1 MIPDIELEYCAHTS
15 DVYRFFDWLH
25 EQVRTHTPVAVDT
38 ETTGLDWSEPH
49 FVRLVQFGTPTGGWA
64 VPMHQWPVVAYDA
77 LDTLKAHDVPVI
89 MHNAKFDMHALA
101 SAGLPVPSVIHDTM
115 ILHHLA
121 ASHERHGLKDI
132 CRRAF
137 GPWAVAGQDALK
149 REMRRNG
156 WDWGTVP
163 VDLPEYW
170 AYGVLDTCLTAQ
182 LFQSLPAGGEAY
194 EREMRYQRIM
204 FRAERRGMRIDVDYA
219 EALRSDWADE
229 IDLLRKELS
238 RHGIENPNSNRLVEA
253 ALVDLGWMP
262 SERTPTG
269 QAKLDGPVLR
279 RLVEFGGPEGHIAET
294 LIRYKRLVKWTAAY
308 LDPFCVS
315 GGRVHPSI
323 NTMAARTGRSSITNP
338 PLQTLPHTPDI
349 RRAVIPDDGC
359 SLYAIDYAGQ
369 EARIFASYAGE
380 DAMIREF
387 VEGGG
392 DMHALVASL
401 VYGPEFTPQQRTI
414 AKTVNFAMLYGAGP
428 TKIAQSAGVH
438 VNEIKRFLATYDR
451 AFPKVARFMREVQ
464 ESVVERAAE
473 GQGYVHT
480 RGGRRVVVDADKP
493 YTGVNYLIQ
502 GSGADVLKEAVVRLD
517 NAGLADYI
525 VVPVHDELVFQF
537 PQAEAEPLAAEAA
550 DIMTNRDWFAVPLTT
565 DTKGPL
571 SSWGQAYE

>member
-1 MIPDIELEYCAHTS
+1 
-15 DVYRFFDWLH
+15 
-25 EQVRTHTPVAVDT
+25 
-38 ETTGLDWSEPH
+38 
-49 FVRLVQFGTPTGGWA
+49 
-64 VPMHQWPVVAYDA
+64 
-77 LDTLKAHDVPVI
+77 
-89 MHNAKFDMHALA
+89 
-101 SAGLPVPSVIHDTM
+101 
-115 ILHHLA
+115 
-121 ASHERHGLKDI
+121 
-132 CRRAF
+132 
-137 GPWAVAGQDALK
+137 
-149 REMRRNG
+149 
-156 WDWGTVP
+156 
-163 VDLPEYW
+163 
-170 AYGVLDTCLTAQ
+170 
-182 LFQSLPAGGEAY
+182 
-194 EREMRYQRIM
+194 MRYQRLM

-219 EALRSDWADE
+219 TSLRDE
-229 IDLLRKELS
+229 WRLAIDTAAENLAMC
-238 RHGIENPNSNRLVEA
+238 GISNPNSNRLVEA

-269 QAKLDGPVLR
+269 QAKLDGHVLR
-279 RLVEFGGPEGHIAET
+279 RLVEFGGPEGHIAEE

-308 LDPFCVS
+308 LDPFCAS
-315 GGRVHPSI
+315 DGRVHPSI

-349 RRAVIPDDGC
+349 RRAVIPDDGHA
-359 SLYAIDYAGQ
+359 LYTIDYKGQ
-369 EARIFASYAGE
+369 EARIFAAYAGE

-387 VEGGG
+387 TEGGG

-401 VYGPEFTPQQRTI
+401 VYGKDYTPDQRTI

-428 TKIAQSAGVH
+428 AKIAQSAGVH

-464 ESVVERAAE
+464 ESVVERAAA

-502 GSGADVLKEAVVRLD
+502 GSGADVLKEAVVQLD

-537 PQAEAEPLAAEAA
+537 PQQEAQPLAAEAA
-550 DIMTNRDWFAVPLTT
+550 DVMTNRDWFSVPLTT

-571 SSWGQAYE
+571 TSWGQAYED